1 MNFCI
6 VFHEVVKPLGVT
18 HLKSLEKYLHS
29 SLHSFISLHLQKR
42 SCYDTNF
49 KAKKVYS
56 LFDAQFSQLFTFSFF
71 IASIH
76 DFEILIT
83 CCSVVIMLTI
93 TMNIYSIITLRV
105 RYSNIFWYFQELL
118 IRLNLSM
125 EFANC
130 TESVK
135 DGLHPS
141 PGVKGSD
148 STLITFLLDSK

>member
-6 VFHEVVKPLGVT
+6 VFHEVVKPLGVA
-18 HLKSLEKYLHS
+18 HSKGLEKYLHS

-76 DFEILIT
+76 DFKILIT
-83 CCSVVIMLTI
+83 CSSVVIILTI

-105 RYSNIFWYFQELL
+105 RYNNIFLYFQGLL

-130 TESVK
+130 TKSVK

-141 PGVKGSD
+141 PGVKSSD